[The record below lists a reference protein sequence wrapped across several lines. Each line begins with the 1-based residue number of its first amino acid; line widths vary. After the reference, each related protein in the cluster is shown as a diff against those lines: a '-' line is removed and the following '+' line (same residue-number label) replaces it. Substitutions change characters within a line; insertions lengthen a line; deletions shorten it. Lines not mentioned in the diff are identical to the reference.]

1 MVPVFS
7 DSYGFLDSFLFLYL
21 QCYGSAFCDCTEGSV
36 SSALIVSS
44 SSQFSTIVYF
54 SFFLKLVISL
64 VIPEEINIYIY
75 IYIYIF
81 VYNISLHVYI
91 YIYIYIYVYIYKY
104 INKVIYAGVQ
114 TGIFRGRG
122 GFL

>member
-7 DSYGFLDSFLFLYL
+7 DSHGFLDSFLFLYL
-21 QCYGSAFCDCTEGSV
+21 QCYGSTFCDCTEGSV

-64 VIPEEINIYIY
+64 VIPEEIHLYVCIYIY
-75 IYIYIF
+75 IYIYMY
-81 VYNISLHVYI
+81 VYMYICIYIYIIYIYLYITYLCMYI
-91 YIYIYIYVYIYKY
+91 YIYIYMYICIYI
-104 INKVIYAGVQ
+104 
-114 TGIFRGRG
+114 
-122 GFL
+122 